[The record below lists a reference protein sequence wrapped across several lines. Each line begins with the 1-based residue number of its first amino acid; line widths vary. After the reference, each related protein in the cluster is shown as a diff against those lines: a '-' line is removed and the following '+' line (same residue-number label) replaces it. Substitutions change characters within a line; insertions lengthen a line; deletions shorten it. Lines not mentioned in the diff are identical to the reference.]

1 MLSSC
6 ADTARRRTSLSND
19 DFSPIPARKRWGLV
33 AGLVIAALFPIVTG
47 GTAQGEPA
55 AWAWVALFGLNALIA
70 AFKPDIFL

>member
-1 MLSSC
+1 M
-6 ADTARRRTSLSND
+6 RTKASLSNERL
-19 DFSPIPARKRWGLV
+19 SPIPARKRWGLV
-33 AGLVIAALFPIVTG
+33 AGLVVAALFPIVTG